1 MTPQEKSSLGVFI
14 GKSKTSGN
22 VFSSIGAGISLFAS
36 MTQIAYNTEAISL
49 PSVNPVTVV
58 LLKPHNLSCKGH
70 WLINAIQK
78 HCPEVKT

>member
-1 MTPQEKSSLGVFI
+1 MLFVTPQEKSSLGVFI
-14 GKSKTSGN
+14 GKSKLLAMCSHLKGP
-22 VFSSIGAGISLFAS
+22 
-36 MTQIAYNTEAISL
+36 ISL

-58 LLKPHNLSCKGH
+58 LLKPNNLSCKGH